1 MSPPES
7 YSLFESIVMIASGGI
22 WKASV
27 HACTVNPFYPRFTHT
42 SPSFSRFIP
51 FIVYHDPLPR
61 QQLSPR
67 RRGLLHPLYKY
78 VRFPSPSLTT
88 TTTAATEPQLQNRTL
103 PPPFPFTSPVPKMD
117 IPADLIAQFMRVTNA
132 SEPLASQLLRD
143 SGLNLEA
150 AISSFFA
157 IQEAG
162 GLPPAAS
169 RPDSVPSDA
178 GAENGDVDIDDP
190 PPPPL
195 DPSDDDA
202 ILARALAESDAQ
214 ASAADRSVRE
224 PIPQIVDT
232 LLPPR
237 SVAPSRRTAPT
248 PPDPFANSDGT
259 ARGDGLA
266 ALFRRPTHLNFS
278 ESFDHAMTA
287 GQRRKKWLLVNM
299 QRSDVFAC
307 HIMNRDVWADPAIEA
322 LVQDHFIFWQRD
334 EATPDGA
341 HYKQF
346 YRYARPPHVALIDPR
361 SGERLRAWG
370 GDGEPVDTKLIRTAL
385 NDFVRRNSLDSDA
398 YIPSE
403 APPTRPGAKS
413 SAAASAAR
421 PGSSADDDDVAM
433 TDDAA
438 LAAAIAASMEQP
450 GQSGDSMESADAGDA
465 GASAANGVQHGG
477 PYGMDVEDDRV
488 TSRLLS
494 ATDPALNRN
503 RSLRAQQD
511 NEFEESLALDR
522 AKELSQQAEA
532 DRIVREAEEAE
543 RKAKTVAEV
552 REMKRRR
559 VPAMPGPDCT
569 ERITELAIR
578 LPTGGRLQRKFRASD
593 TIGNVYDY
601 VESEAEELADGNF
614 ELMQAYPR
622 KRFTDRALSLEEL
635 APKAALVVHLKD

>member
-1 MSPPES
+1 
-7 YSLFESIVMIASGGI
+7 
-22 WKASV
+22 
-27 HACTVNPFYPRFTHT
+27 
-42 SPSFSRFIP
+42 
-51 FIVYHDPLPR
+51 
-61 QQLSPR
+61 
-67 RRGLLHPLYKY
+67 
-78 VRFPSPSLTT
+78 
-88 TTTAATEPQLQNRTL
+88 
-103 PPPFPFTSPVPKMD
+103 MD
-117 IPADLIAQFMRVTNA
+117 IPADLITQFMGVTNA
-132 SEPLASQLLRD
+132 PEPLASQLLRD
-143 SGLNLEA
+143 SGLDLEA

-162 GLPPAAS
+162 GLPPSSS
-169 RPDSVPSDA
+169 RPDSAPSDA
-178 GAENGDVDIDDP
+178 GAENGDPDNDDP
-190 PPPPL
+190 PPPP
-195 DPSDDDA
+195 PHSPDDDA

-214 ASAADRSVRE
+214 AAAQPVRAA
-224 PIPQIVDT
+224 IPQIVDT

-237 SVAPSRRTAPT
+237 SATATRRSTAT
-248 PPDPFANSDGT
+248 APDPFANSDGT
-259 ARGDGLA
+259 ERGDGLA
-266 ALFRRPTHLNFS
+266 ALFRRPIHLNFS

-307 HIMNRDVWADPAIEA
+307 HIMNRDVWADPDIEA

-346 YRYARPPHVALIDPR
+346 YRYVQPPHVALIDPR

-370 GDGEPVDTKLIRTAL
+370 GDGEPVDKQVIRTAL
-385 NDFVRRNSLDSDA
+385 ADFVLRNSLDSDA

-413 SAAASAAR
+413 SGEASAAR
-421 PGSSADDDDVAM
+421 PGSSADDDDVVM

-450 GQSGDSMESADAGDA
+450 GQSGDSADSADARDA
-465 GASAANGVQHGG
+465 GASAANGVRPVG
-477 PYGMDVEDDRV
+477 PYGMDVADDRA

-532 DRIVREAEEAE
+532 DRMKREAEEAA
-543 RKAKTVAEV
+543 RKAQTVAEV

-559 VPAMPGPDCT
+559 VPAVPGPDCT

-593 TIGNVYDY
+593 TIGDVYDY
-601 VESEAEELADGNF
+601 VESEVDQLASGNF
-614 ELMQAYPR
+614 ELLQPYPR
-622 KRFTDRALSLEEL
+622 KRFTDRALPLEEL